1 MQNAIDE
8 GKLQRRLDE
17 VRRRVAK
24 KKLRD
29 EMIKS
34 AVEAVRMR
42 VADRKRQMGK

>member
-1 MQNAIDE
+1 MINAVDE
-8 GKLQRRLDE
+8 IKLQKKLDE

-34 AVEAVRMR
+34 AVETVRMR
-42 VADRKRQMGK
+42 VAEKKRLKGK